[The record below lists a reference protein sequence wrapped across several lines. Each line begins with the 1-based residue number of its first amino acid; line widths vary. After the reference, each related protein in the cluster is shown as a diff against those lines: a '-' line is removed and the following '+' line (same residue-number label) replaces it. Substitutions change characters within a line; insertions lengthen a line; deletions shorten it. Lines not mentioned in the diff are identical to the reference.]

1 MRGTFLSN
9 SAMRT
14 KTAALRGALHIFAA
28 AGAVCVVAL
37 FGVIVGALVVSAV
50 KAGGSGG
57 TGLAAVR
64 GAFAVRWAP
73 AEGAYG
79 IVPMIAG
86 TFFAAVLATALAA
99 LAALGISCYLW
110 AHDNRASAL
119 LRSLLRFMSGVPTV
133 VYGVCGVFIL
143 IPFFRQVWG
152 GAGYNAAIVALVL
165 ALLILPTIVLVLD
178 SALSDRRQILLCAA
192 SLGLSAEA
200 AFIHVALAARKKQA
214 LSALLLGFSRA
225 LGDTLIA
232 LMLSG
237 NTPVMPGGLFSS
249 LRTLSGHISLLTA
262 TEIDAHI
269 EFTLFLSG
277 ALLFTAALG
286 VSAASR
292 IIGRRT

>member
-1 MRGTFLSN
+1 MR
-9 SAMRT
+9 M
-14 KTAALRGALHIFAA
+14 KTAAVHIFAA
-28 AGAVCVVAL
+28 AGCVCVIAL
-37 FGVIVGALVVSAV
+37 FAVIAGSLAVSAV
-50 KAGGSGG
+50 KAGRSGGG
-57 TGLAAVR
+57 TGLDAMR
-64 GAFAVRWAP
+64 SAFTVRWAP
-73 AEGAYG
+73 ADGAYG

-86 TFFAAVLATALAA
+86 TFFAAFLATALAA
-99 LAALGISCYLW
+99 LPALGISYYLW
-110 AHDNRASAL
+110 ANDKRASDL

-143 IPFFRQVWG
+143 IPFFRRVWG
-152 GAGYNAAIVALVL
+152 GSGYNAAIVALLL
-165 ALLILPTIVLVLD
+165 ALLILPTIVLLLD
-178 SALSDRRQILLCAA
+178 SALSDRRQLILCAA
-192 SLGLSAEA
+192 SLGLSCEK
-200 AFIHVALAARKKQA
+200 AFIHVALATQKKQV
-214 LSALLLGFSRA
+214 LSSVLLGFSRA

-286 VSAASR
+286 VSVASR
-292 IIGRRT
+292 IIGMRK